1 MNVLCFNLNPAG
13 ERGAEGRPRVSEVK
27 KLFLID
33 VMPLLYRGHFVFL
46 KDPRMTSTGINTSAL
61 TGFASC
67 LLQILKEHTPT
78 HVALVLDSTT
88 PTFRHEAFPP
98 YKAQR
103 QKTPEDLTAAIPMA
117 IELAQ
122 ALRIPILRVDGFEA
136 DDVMG
141 ALAVRAAAAG
151 WVTYLAT
158 PDKDV
163 AQLVGP
169 ATYLFRPGKG
179 GSQAEIY
186 DVATVC
192 EHWGLTSPG
201 QMIEYLGLA
210 GDASDNIPG
219 ILGVGEK
226 TATALLAQYGTI
238 EQVIE
243 HAAELKGKLAEK
255 VAAGAESA
263 RQSRYLAT
271 IRTDVPVP
279 IELGELALRDP
290 DVDALREVLKKYELF
305 AIGKRLLGD
314 AFEGGSAT
322 ASSQTYHVLSDV
334 PHTYVCARS
343 EEEISALLRAL
354 QQADEWSFDTET
366 TGLDPRHDRLVGLSF
381 ATAPGKAWYVP
392 VPEDR
397 DSCRSFLARF
407 QPLFADPFK
416 MKIGHNAKFDLTIL
430 RQYGVELVGEL
441 HDSMLAHYVID
452 ASDRHGMDHLARQYL
467 NYSPIP
473 ITDLI
478 GSKKKGVEQGNMG
491 DLPPEQIGDYAAED
505 ADVTLQLDRLLRKEA
520 HETGCIRA
528 LKECEEPLIGVLLD
542 MECEGIR
549 VNADALRKYSRE
561 LDREL
566 LDLEIKIRDLGGGNF
581 NPSSPKQL
589 GEVLFDHLKL
599 DPDAAR
605 TATGQYATSE
615 DVLFKL
621 QDRHPIIPMILEFRM
636 CSKLKSTYVDKLP
649 ECIDPA
655 TGRVHT
661 SFSQALTETGR
672 LSSSE
677 PNLQN
682 IPVRTERGQRIREAF
697 VARDSNHVLLSAD
710 YSQIELRVMA
720 ALSGDPGMIEA
731 FRRGA
736 DIHSETAT
744 RVYGV
749 LPALVTSEMRS
760 ACKMVN
766 FGIIYGISAFGL
778 SQRLNVPRRQAAEL
792 IETYFQQYPGV
803 KTYMDRA
810 IAEAREKGFAQTLL
824 GRRRFLR
831 DITSRNATSRQ
842 AAERNAINSPVQGTA
857 ADLIKLAMVRVHRE
871 LKQRRLKTRMV
882 LQIHDELLFDVPK
895 EEVGEVRDLV
905 KQAMTTVLDIG
916 VPLEVSVGVGDT
928 WLEAH

>member
-1 MNVLCFNLNPAG
+1 M
-13 ERGAEGRPRVSEVK
+13 SETK

-61 TGFASC
+61 TAFASSV
-67 LLQILKEHTPT
+67 LQILNEHAPT

-88 PTFRHEAFPP
+88 PTFRHLAYPA

-103 QKTPEDLTAAIPMA
+103 QKMPEDLAASIPMA
-117 IELAQ
+117 IELAE

-141 ALAVRAAAAG
+141 TLAARAAAEPG
-151 WVTYLAT
+151 WITYLAT

-169 ATYLFRPGKG
+169 ATLLFRPGKANVP
-179 GSQAEIY
+179 AEIY

-192 EHWGLTSPG
+192 QHWGLTSPG
-201 QMIEYLGLA
+201 QMIDYLGLA

-219 ILGVGEK
+219 IPGVGEK
-226 TATALLAQYGTI
+226 TATALLAQYGDIETI
-238 EQVIE
+238 LA
-243 HAAELKGKLAEK
+243 HASELKGKLAEK
-255 VAAGAESA
+255 VASGADSA
-263 RQSRYLAT
+263 RQSRALAT
-271 IRTDVPVP
+271 IKTDVPVP
-279 IELGELALRDP
+279 VELQALARRDP
-290 DVDALREVLKKYELF
+290 DVDRLRAVLTKYELF

-314 AFEGGSAT
+314 AFESAVK
-322 ASSQTYHVLSDV
+322 AADAYKKLADV
-334 PHTYVCARS
+334 PHTYVCAAS
-343 EEEISALLRAL
+343 EDQLGALLHAL
-354 QQADEWSFDTET
+354 DAASEWSFDTET

-381 ATAPGKAWYVP
+381 ATAPGTAWYVP

-397 DSCRSFLARF
+397 DAARALLLRF
-407 QPLFADPFK
+407 APLFADPFK
-416 MKIGHNAKFDLTIL
+416 VKIGHNAKFDLTIL
-430 RQYGVELVGEL
+430 RQYGVEVRGEL

-467 NYSPIP
+467 HYDPIP
-473 ITDLI
+473 ITALI
-478 GSKKKGVEQGNMG
+478 GEKKKGVEQGNMG
-491 DLPPEQIGDYAAED
+491 DLAPEQICDYAAED

-520 HETGCIRA
+520 REAGCLPA
-528 LKECEEPLIGVLLD
+528 LAECEEPLIEVLLD
-542 MECEGIR
+542 METEGVR
-549 VNADALRKYSRE
+549 VNESALRAYGRE

-589 GEVLFDHLKL
+589 GEVLFDYLKL

-615 DVLFKL
+615 DVLFKI
-621 QDRHPIIPMILEFRM
+621 QDRHPIVPMILEHRL

-649 ECIDPA
+649 ACIDPA

-661 SFSQALTETGR
+661 NFAQALTETGR
-672 LSSSE
+672 LSSSD

-682 IPVRTERGQRIREAF
+682 IPIRTERGQRIREAF
-697 VARDSNHVLLSAD
+697 VARDADHVLLSAD

-720 ALSGDPGMIEA
+720 ALSKDPGMIEA

-736 DIHSETAT
+736 DIHTETAT

-749 LPALVTSEMRS
+749 LPGLVTPEMRS

-792 IETYFQQYPGV
+792 IETYFAQYPGV
-803 KTYMDRA
+803 KTFMDQA
-810 IAEAREKGFAQTLL
+810 IADARAKGYAQTLL

-831 DITSRNATSRQ
+831 DIDSRNNTSRQ
-842 AAERNAINSPVQGTA
+842 SAERNAINTPVQGTA
-857 ADLIKLAMVRVHRE
+857 ADLIKLAMVRVHAE
-871 LKQRRLKTRMV
+871 LKARKLKTRMV

-895 EEVGEVRDLV
+895 DEVGAVRDLV

-916 VPLEVSVGVGDT
+916 VPLDVSVGVGDT

>member
-1 MNVLCFNLNPAG
+1 MKQG
-13 ERGAEGRPRVSEVK
+13 ERFVSETR

-46 KDPRMTSTGINTSAL
+46 KDPRITSTGINTSAL
-61 TGFASC
+61 TTFANC
-67 LLQILKEHTPT
+67 VLQILNEQAPS

-88 PTFRHEAFPP
+88 PTFRHVSYPE

-103 QKTPEDLTAAIPMA
+103 QKMPEDLALSIPMA
-117 IELAQ
+117 IELAE

-141 ALAVRAAAAG
+141 TLAVRAAAAG
-151 WVTYLAT
+151 WTTYLAT

-169 ATYLFRPGKG
+169 TTYLFRPGKANVP
-179 GSQAEIY
+179 AEIY
-186 DVATVC
+186 DVAAVC
-192 EHWGLTSPG
+192 QHWGLTSPG
-201 QMIEYLGLA
+201 QMIDYLGLA

-226 TATALLAQYGTI
+226 TATTLLTQYGSI
-238 EQVIE
+238 ENILA
-243 HAAELKGKLAEK
+243 HASELKGKLAEK
-255 VAAGAESA
+255 VASGAASA
-263 RQSRYLAT
+263 RQSRELAT

-279 IELGELALRDP
+279 VELEALARRDP
-290 DVDALREVLKKYELF
+290 DVERLREVLIKYELF
-305 AIGKRLLGD
+305 AIGKRLLGE
-314 AFEGGSAT
+314 AFESGGEKAPDAYKT
-322 ASSQTYHVLSDV
+322 LADV
-334 PHTYVCARS
+334 RHTYVCVKS
-343 EEEISALLRAL
+343 GEQVQALLLAL
-354 QQADEWSFDTET
+354 DAASEWAFDTET
-366 TGLDPRHDRLVGLSF
+366 TGLDPRHDRLVGMSF

-392 VPEDR
+392 VPEER
-397 DSCRSFLARF
+397 EACRAFLQRF
-407 QPLFADPFK
+407 APLFTDPFK
-416 MKIGHNAKFDLTIL
+416 VKIGHNVKFDLTIL
-430 RQYGVELVGEL
+430 RQYGIEQRGEL

-467 NYSPIP
+467 HYDPVP
-473 ITDLI
+473 ITALI
-478 GSKKKGVEQGNMG
+478 GEKKKGVEQGNMG
-491 DLPPEQIGDYAAED
+491 ELAPEQISDYAAED

-520 HETGCIRA
+520 QATGCLRA
-528 LKECEEPLIGVLLD
+528 LAECEEPLIEVLLD
-542 MECEGIR
+542 METEGVRI
-549 VNADALRKYSRE
+549 NESALQTYGRE

-566 LDLEIKIRDLGGGNF
+566 LDLEIKIRELGGGNF

-589 GEVLFDHLKL
+589 GEILFDHLKI
-599 DPDAAR
+599 DPEAAR
-605 TATGQYATSE
+605 TTTGQYATSE

-621 QDRHPIIPMILEFRM
+621 KDRHPIVPLILEFRM

-649 ECIDPA
+649 TCIDPG
-655 TGRVHT
+655 TGRIHT
-661 SFSQALTETGR
+661 NFAQALTETGR
-672 LSSSE
+672 LSSSD

-682 IPVRTERGQRIREAF
+682 IPIRTERGQRIREAF
-697 VARDSNHVLLSAD
+697 VARDADHVLLSAD

-720 ALSGDPGMIEA
+720 ALSKDPVMLEA

-736 DIHSETAT
+736 DIHTETAT
-744 RVYGV
+744 RVYQV
-749 LPALVTSEMRS
+749 LPALVTPQMRS
-760 ACKMVN
+760 TCKMVN

-778 SQRLNVPRRQAAEL
+778 SQRLNVPRKQAAEL
-792 IETYFQQYPGV
+792 IETYFTQYPGV
-803 KTYMDRA
+803 KAYMDQA
-810 IAEAREKGFAQTLL
+810 IADARARGYSQTLL

-831 DITSRNATSRQ
+831 DIDSRNATSRQ
-842 AAERNAINSPVQGTA
+842 AAERNAINSPVQGSA

-871 LKQRRLKTRMV
+871 LKQRRLKTKMV

-895 EEVGEVRDLV
+895 DEVGVVRDLV

>member
-1 MNVLCFNLNPAG
+1 MNEN
-13 ERGAEGRPRVSEVK
+13 K

-61 TGFASC
+61 TTFANC
-67 LLQILKEHTPT
+67 VLQILNEHKPT
-78 HVALVLDSTT
+78 HVALALDSTA
-88 PTFRHEAFPP
+88 PTFRHVAYPQ

-103 QKTPEDLTAAIPMA
+103 QKMPEDLAASIPMA
-117 IELAQ
+117 IELAE
-122 ALRIPILRVDGFEA
+122 ALRLPILRVDGFEA

-141 ALAVRAAAAG
+141 TLAARAAAEG
-151 WVTYLAT
+151 WITYLAT

-169 ATYLFRPGKG
+169 TTYLFRPGKANVP
-179 GSQAEIY
+179 AEIY
-186 DVATVC
+186 DVAAVC
-192 EHWGLTSPG
+192 RHWGLSSPG
-201 QMIEYLGLA
+201 QMIDYLGLA

-219 ILGVGEK
+219 IMGVGEK

-238 EQVIE
+238 ENVLA

-255 VAAGAESA
+255 VAVGAASA
-263 RQSRYLAT
+263 RQSRELAT

-279 IELGELALRDP
+279 VELDALVRRDP
-290 DVDALREVLKKYELF
+290 DVDRLRAVCKKYELF

-314 AFEGGSAT
+314 AFENADAVKAADAYKT
-322 ASSQTYHVLSDV
+322 LADV
-334 PHTYVCARS
+334 PHAYVCAKEEAQVQALIKALDAAS
-343 EEEISALLRAL
+343 EWA
-354 QQADEWSFDTET
+354 FDTET
-366 TGLDPRHDRLVGLSF
+366 TGLGPRHDRLVGMSF
-381 ATAPGKAWYVP
+381 AVAPGKAWYVP
-392 VPEDR
+392 VPEER
-397 DSCRSFLARF
+397 EACRAFLVRF
-407 QPLFADPFK
+407 APLFADPFK
-416 MKIGHNAKFDLTIL
+416 VKIAHNAKFDLTIL
-430 RQYGVELVGEL
+430 RQYGVELRGEL

-452 ASDRHGMDHLARQYL
+452 ASDRHGMDHLAHQYL
-467 NYSPIP
+467 HYTPIP
-473 ITDLI
+473 ITALI
-478 GSKKKGVEQGNMG
+478 GEKKKGVEQGNMG
-491 DLPPEQIGDYAAED
+491 ELAPEQVSDYAAED

-520 HETGCIRA
+520 LDAGCLKA
-528 LKECEEPLIGVLLD
+528 LSGCEEPLIGVLLD
-542 MECEGIR
+542 METEGVRINES
-549 VNADALRKYSRE
+549 VLRAYGRE

-566 LDLEIKIRDLGGGNF
+566 LDLEIKIRELGGGNF

-589 GEVLFDHLKL
+589 GEVLFDRLKL

-605 TATGQYATSE
+605 TATGQYATGE
-615 DVLFKL
+615 DVLFKI
-621 QDRHPIIPMILEFRM
+621 QDRHPIIPMILEHRM

-649 ECIDPA
+649 ACIDPA

-661 SFSQALTETGR
+661 NFAQALTETGR

-697 VARDSNHVLLSAD
+697 VARDAEHVLLSAD

-720 ALSGDPGMIEA
+720 ALSKDEGMIEA

-736 DIHSETAT
+736 DIHAETAT

-749 LPALVTSEMRS
+749 VPALVTPEMRS
-760 ACKMVN
+760 TCKMVN

-778 SQRLNVPRRQAAEL
+778 GQRLNVPRKQAAEL
-792 IETYFQQYPGV
+792 IETYFAQYPGV
-803 KTYMDRA
+803 KAYMDRA
-810 IAEAREKGFAQTLL
+810 IADARATGYAQTLL

-831 DITSRNATSRQ
+831 DIDSRNGTSRQ
-842 AAERNAINSPVQGTA
+842 AAERNAINTPVQGSA
-857 ADLIKLAMVRVHRE
+857 ADLIKLAMVRLHRE
-871 LKQRRLKTRMV
+871 LKQNRLKARMV
-882 LQIHDELLFDVPK
+882 LQIHDELLLDVPK
-895 EEVGEVRDLV
+895 GEVGAVRDLV
-905 KQAMTTVLDIG
+905 KRAMTTVLDIG

>member
-1 MNVLCFNLNPAG
+1 
-13 ERGAEGRPRVSEVK
+13 VSETK

-61 TGFASC
+61 TAFANC
-67 LLQILKEHTPT
+67 VLQILNEHAPT

-88 PTFRHEAFPP
+88 PTFRHEAFPA

-103 QKTPEDLTAAIPMA
+103 QKMPEDLAASIPMA
-117 IELAQ
+117 IELAE

-141 ALAVRAAAAG
+141 TFAARAAAHPG
-151 WVTYLAT
+151 WTTYLAT
-158 PDKDV
+158 PDKDI

-169 ATYLFRPGKG
+169 TTYLFRPGKANAA
-179 GSQAEIY
+179 AEIY
-186 DVATVC
+186 DAAMVC
-192 EHWGLTSPG
+192 QHWGLASPA
-201 QMIEYLGLA
+201 QMVDYLGLA

-219 ILGVGEK
+219 IAGVGEK
-226 TATALLAQYGTI
+226 TATALLAQYGDI
-238 EQVIE
+238 ENVIA

-263 RQSRYLAT
+263 RQSRFLAA
-271 IRTDVPVP
+271 IRTDVPLPV
-279 IELGELALRDP
+279 ELADLARRDP
-290 DVDALREVLKKYELF
+290 DVERLRSVLKKYELT
-305 AIGKRLLGD
+305 AIGKRMLGD
-314 AFEGGSAT
+314 AFESAG
-322 ASSQTYHVLSDV
+322 ADKAPDAYQTLADV
-334 PHTYVCARS
+334 RHTYTCVRS
-343 EEEISALLRAL
+343 EEQIQSLLKALDAASAWA
-354 QQADEWSFDTET
+354 FDTET
-366 TGLDPRHDRLVGLSF
+366 TGLDPRHDRLVGMSF

-392 VPEDR
+392 VPQER
-397 DSCRSFLARF
+397 EACRAFLRRF
-407 QPLFADPFK
+407 APLFADPFK
-416 MKIGHNAKFDLTIL
+416 VKIGHNAKFDLTIF
-430 RQYGVELVGEL
+430 RQYGLELRGEL

-467 NYSPIP
+467 HYDPIP
-473 ITDLI
+473 ITALI
-478 GSKKKGVEQGNMG
+478 GEKKKGVEQGNMG
-491 DLPPEQIGDYAAED
+491 ELEPEQISDYAAED
-505 ADVTLQLDRLLRKEA
+505 ADVTFQLDQLLRQDAKA
-520 HETGCIRA
+520 AGCLRA
-528 LKECEEPLIGVLLD
+528 LTECEEPLIGVLLD
-542 MECEGIR
+542 METAGVRIDEE
-549 VNADALRKYSRE
+549 ALRAYGRE

-566 LDLEIKIRDLGGGNF
+566 LDLEIKIRELGGGNF

-589 GEVLFDHLKL
+589 GEVLFDHLKI
-599 DPDAAR
+599 DPEAAR

-615 DVLFKL
+615 DVLLKI
-621 QDRHPIIPMILEFRM
+621 QHRHPIVPLILEFRM

-649 ECIDPA
+649 GCIDPA

-661 SFSQALTETGR
+661 NFAQALTETGR

-697 VARDSNHVLLSAD
+697 VARDAGHVLLSAD
-710 YSQIELRVMA
+710 YSQIELRMMA
-720 ALSGDPGMIEA
+720 ALSKDPGMIEA

-736 DIHSETAT
+736 DIHAETAT

-749 LPALVTSEMRS
+749 LPALVTPEMRS
-760 ACKMVN
+760 TCKMVN

-778 SQRLNVPRRQAAEL
+778 SQRLNVPRKQASDL
-792 IETYFQQYPGV
+792 IENYFIQYPGV
-803 KTYMDRA
+803 KTFMDRA
-810 IAEAREKGFAQTLL
+810 IADARAKGYAETLL

-831 DITSRNATSRQ
+831 DINSRNATSRQ
-842 AAERNAINSPVQGTA
+842 AAERNAINTPVQGSA
-857 ADLIKLAMVRVHRE
+857 ADLIKLAMVRMHAE
-871 LKQRRLKTRMV
+871 LKQRRLKTQMV

-905 KQAMTTVLDIG
+905 KRAMTTALDVG
-916 VPLEVSVGVGDT
+916 VPLDVSIGVGDT

>member
-1 MNVLCFNLNPAG
+1 
-13 ERGAEGRPRVSEVK
+13 VSEAK
-27 KLFLID
+27 KLFLVD

-46 KDPRMTSTGINTSAL
+46 KEPRVTSTGLNTSAL
-61 TGFASC
+61 TGFANS
-67 LLQILKEHTPT
+67 LLQILNEHAPT
-78 HVALVLDSTT
+78 HVALALDSST
-88 PTFRHEAFPP
+88 PTFRHLAFPA

-103 QKTPEDLTAAIPMA
+103 QKMPEDLALSIPMA
-117 IELAQ
+117 VELAQ

-141 ALAVRAAAAG
+141 ALAARAAAAG
-151 WVTYLAT
+151 WTTYLAT

-169 ATYLFRPGKG
+169 STYLFRPGKAG
-179 GSQAEIY
+179 APAEIY
-186 DVATVC
+186 DEKTVC

-201 QMIEYLGLA
+201 QMVEYLGLA

-219 ILGVGEK
+219 IPGVGEK

-238 EQVIE
+238 ENVLA
-243 HAAELKGKLAEK
+243 HAAELKGKLADK

-263 RQSRYLAT
+263 RQSRTLAT
-271 IRTDVPVP
+271 ICTDVPVP
-279 IELGELALRDP
+279 VELAELARRDP
-290 DVDALREVLKKYELF
+290 DVETLRAVLKKYELF
-305 AIGKRLLGD
+305 SVGKRLLGD
-314 AFEGGSAT
+314 AFEGAP
-322 ASSQTYHVLSDV
+322 AAPAADAYKALPDV
-334 PHTYVCARS
+334 PHTYVCVRS
-343 EEEISALLRAL
+343 EEQVGALLAALDRAS
-354 QQADEWSFDTET
+354 EWSFDTET

-381 ATAPGKAWYVP
+381 AVAAGHAWYVP
-392 VPEDR
+392 VPEER
-397 DSCRSFLARF
+397 EACRAFLARF

-416 MKIGHNAKFDLTIL
+416 VKVGHNAKFDLTIL
-430 RQYGVELVGEL
+430 RQYGVELRGEL
-441 HDSMLAHYVID
+441 HDSMLVHYVID

-467 NYSPIP
+467 HYSPIP

-478 GSKKKGVEQGNMG
+478 GEKKKGVEQGNMG
-491 DLPPEQIGDYAAED
+491 DLAPEQISDYAAED
-505 ADVTLQLDRLLRKEA
+505 ADVTLQLDRLLRNEA
-520 HETGCIRA
+520 RDAGCLRA
-528 LKECEEPLIGVLLD
+528 LSECEEPLLAVLLD
-542 MECEGIR
+542 METEGVRI
-549 VNADALRKYSRE
+549 NADALRRYGRE

-566 LDLEIKIRDLGGGNF
+566 LDLEIKIRDFGGGNF

-589 GEVLFDHLKL
+589 GEVLFDYLKL

-615 DVLFKL
+615 DVLFKI
-621 QDRHPIIPMILEFRM
+621 QDRHPIVPMILEHRM

-649 ECIDPA
+649 ACIDPA

-672 LSSSE
+672 LSSSD

-697 VARDSNHVLLSAD
+697 VARDAEHVLLSAD

-720 ALSGDPGMIEA
+720 ALSKDAGMLEA
-731 FRRGA
+731 FKRGA
-736 DIHSETAT
+736 DIHTETAM

-749 LPALVTSEMRS
+749 LPALVTPAMRS

-778 SQRLNVPRRQAAEL
+778 SQRLNVPRKQAAEL
-792 IETYFQQYPGV
+792 IDTYFLQYPGV
-803 KTYMDRA
+803 KAYMDQA
-810 IAEAREKGFAQTLL
+810 IAEARERGYASTLL

-831 DITSRNATSRQ
+831 DITSRNNTSRQ
-842 AAERNAINSPVQGTA
+842 AAERNAINTPVQGSA

-871 LKQRRLKTRMV
+871 LKERRLKTRMV

-895 EEVGEVRDLV
+895 EEVGAVRDLV
-905 KQAMTTVLDIG
+905 KSAMTTVLDIG

>member
-1 MNVLCFNLNPAG
+1 
-13 ERGAEGRPRVSEVK
+13 VSQEK

-33 VMPLLYRGHFVFL
+33 VMPFLYRGHFVFL
-46 KDPRMTSTGINTSAL
+46 KSPRITSTGINTSAL
-61 TGFASC
+61 TGFANSV
-67 LLQILKEHTPT
+67 LQILADYAPT
-78 HVALVLDSTT
+78 HVALALDSEM
-88 PTFRHEAFPP
+88 PTFRHEAYPL

-103 QKTPEDLTAAIPMA
+103 QKAPEDLKAAIPMA
-117 IELAQ
+117 IELAN
-122 ALRIPILRVDGFEA
+122 ALRLPILRVNGFEA
-136 DDVMG
+136 DDLMG
-141 ALAVRAAAAG
+141 SLSARAAAAG
-151 WVTYLAT
+151 WKTYLAT

-169 ATYLFRPGKG
+169 STLLFRPGKAG
-179 GSQAEIY
+179 TPPEIY
-186 DVATVC
+186 DEKTVC
-192 EHWGLTSPG
+192 EHWGLASPG
-201 QMIEYLGLA
+201 QMIDYLGLA

-219 ILGVGEK
+219 IPGVGEK
-226 TATALLAQYGTI
+226 TATALLAQFGSL
-238 EQVIE
+238 ENALA
-243 HAAELKGKLAEK
+243 HASELKGKLAEK

-279 IELGELALRDP
+279 VELDALALRAP
-290 DVDALREVLKKYELF
+290 DAEALRAVLKKYELF
-305 AIGKRLLGD
+305 SIGKRLMGEAFDETPAAPAVD
-314 AFEGGSAT
+314 AYKKLA
-322 ASSQTYHVLSDV
+322 DV
-334 PHTYVCARS
+334 PHTYACVTTDAQVD
-343 EEEISALLRAL
+343 ALLGELTA
-354 QQADEWSFDTET
+354 ASVWSFDTET

-381 ATAPGKAWYVP
+381 ATEPGKAWYVSVP
-392 VPEDR
+392 VDR
-397 DSCRSFLARF
+397 EACRAFLARF
-407 QPLFADPFK
+407 QPLFADTSK
-416 MKIGHNAKFDLTIL
+416 IKIGHNAKFDLTIL
-430 RQYGVELVGEL
+430 RQYGVEVRGEL

-467 NYSPIP
+467 HYDPIH
-473 ITDLI
+473 ITELI
-478 GSKKKGVEQGNMG
+478 GEKKKGVEQGNMG
-491 DLPPEQIGDYAAED
+491 DLAPEQISDYSAED
-505 ADVTLQLDRLLRKEA
+505 ADVTYRLDHLLRGEA
-520 HETGCIRA
+520 EKAGCLRA
-528 LKECEEPLIGVLLD
+528 LTESEEPLISVLLD
-542 MECEGIR
+542 METEGVRID
-549 VNADALRKYSRE
+549 ADTLRKYGRE

-566 LDLEIKIRDLGGGNF
+566 LDFEIKIREMGGGNF

-589 GEVLFDHLKL
+589 GEVLFEHLKI

-615 DVLFKL
+615 DVLVKI
-621 QDRHPIIPMILEFRM
+621 QDRHPIIPLILEHRM

-661 SFSQALTETGR
+661 SFAQALTETGR
-672 LSSSE
+672 LSSSD

-682 IPVRTERGQRIREAF
+682 IPVRTERGQHIRAAF
-697 VARDSNHVLLSAD
+697 VARDADHVLLSAD

-720 ALSGDPGMIEA
+720 ALSKDAGMIEA

-736 DIHSETAT
+736 DIHAETAA

-749 LPALVTSEMRS
+749 MPGLVTAEMRS

-778 SQRLNVPRRQAAEL
+778 GQRLNVPRKQAAEL
-792 IETYFQQYPGV
+792 IDTYFAQYPGI
-803 KTYMDRA
+803 KTYMEKT
-810 IAEAREKGFAQTLL
+810 IADAREKGYAVTLL

-831 DITSRNATSRQ
+831 DIASRNATSRQ
-842 AAERNAINSPVQGTA
+842 AAERNAINTPVQGSA

-871 LKQRRLKTRMV
+871 LNEHRLKTKMV

-895 EEVGEVRDLV
+895 DEVGAVRDLV

-916 VPLEVSVGVGDT
+916 VPLDVSVGVGDT

>member
-1 MNVLCFNLNPAG
+1 M
-13 ERGAEGRPRVSEVK
+13 SETK

-61 TGFASC
+61 TAFASSV
-67 LLQILKEHTPT
+67 LQILNEHAPT

-88 PTFRHEAFPP
+88 PTFRHLAYPA

-103 QKTPEDLTAAIPMA
+103 QKMPEDLAASIPMA
-117 IELAQ
+117 IELAE

-141 ALAVRAAAAG
+141 TLAARAAAEPG
-151 WVTYLAT
+151 WITYLAT

-169 ATYLFRPGKG
+169 ATFLFRPGKANVP
-179 GSQAEIY
+179 AEIY

-192 EHWGLTSPG
+192 QHWGLTSPG
-201 QMIEYLGLA
+201 QMIDYLGLA

-219 ILGVGEK
+219 IPGVGEK
-226 TATALLAQYGTI
+226 TATALLAQYGDIETI
-238 EQVIE
+238 LA

-255 VAAGAESA
+255 VAAGADSA
-263 RQSRYLAT
+263 RQSRALAT
-271 IRTDVPVP
+271 IKTDVPVP
-279 IELGELALRDP
+279 IELQALARRDP
-290 DVDALREVLKKYELF
+290 DVDRLRAVLTKYELF

-314 AFEGGSAT
+314 AFESAVQ
-322 ASSQTYHVLSDV
+322 AADAYKKLADV
-334 PHTYVCARS
+334 SHTYVCAAS
-343 EEEISALLRAL
+343 EGQLGALLQAL
-354 QQADEWSFDTET
+354 DAAPEWSFDTET

-381 ATAPGKAWYVP
+381 ATAPGTAWYVP
-392 VPEDR
+392 VPDDR
-397 DSCRSFLARF
+397 DAARALLQRF
-407 QPLFADPFK
+407 APLFADPFK
-416 MKIGHNAKFDLTIL
+416 VKIGHNAKFDLTIL
-430 RQYGVELVGEL
+430 RQYGVEVRGEL

-467 NYSPIP
+467 HYDPIP
-473 ITDLI
+473 ITALI
-478 GSKKKGVEQGNMG
+478 GEKKKGVEQGNMG
-491 DLPPEQIGDYAAED
+491 DLAPEQICDYAAED

-520 HETGCIRA
+520 REAGCLPA
-528 LKECEEPLIGVLLD
+528 LAECEEPLIEVLLD
-542 MECEGIR
+542 METEGVR
-549 VNADALRKYSRE
+549 VNESALRAYGRE

-566 LDLEIKIRDLGGGNF
+566 LDFEIKIRDLGGGNF

-589 GEVLFDHLKL
+589 GEVLFDYLKL

-615 DVLFKL
+615 DVLFKI
-621 QDRHPIIPMILEFRM
+621 QDRHPIVPMILEHRM

-649 ECIDPA
+649 ACIDPA

-661 SFSQALTETGR
+661 NFAQALTETGR
-672 LSSSE
+672 LSSSD

-682 IPVRTERGQRIREAF
+682 IPIRTERGQRIREAF
-697 VARDSNHVLLSAD
+697 VARDADHVLLSAD

-720 ALSGDPGMIEA
+720 ALSKDPGMIEA

-736 DIHSETAT
+736 DIHTETAT

-749 LPALVTSEMRS
+749 LPGLVTPEMRS

-792 IETYFQQYPGV
+792 IETYFAQYPGV
-803 KTYMDRA
+803 KTFMDQA
-810 IAEAREKGFAQTLL
+810 IADARAKGYAQTLL

-831 DITSRNATSRQ
+831 DIDSRNNTSRQ
-842 AAERNAINSPVQGTA
+842 SAERNAINTPVQGTA
-857 ADLIKLAMVRVHRE
+857 ADLIKLAMVRVHAE
-871 LKQRRLKTRMV
+871 LKARKLKTRMV

-895 EEVGEVRDLV
+895 DEVGAVRDLV

-916 VPLEVSVGVGDT
+916 VPLDVSVGVGDT

>member
-1 MNVLCFNLNPAG
+1 
-13 ERGAEGRPRVSEVK
+13 VSDPK

-61 TGFASC
+61 TGFANAV
-67 LLQILKEHTPT
+67 LQILNEHAPT
-78 HVALVLDSTT
+78 HAALVLDSTT
-88 PTFRHEAFPP
+88 PTFRHDMYPL

-103 QKTPEDLTAAIPMA
+103 QKMPEDLAAAIPMA
-117 IELAQ
+117 IELAE

-141 ALAVRAAAAG
+141 ALAARAAAAPG

-169 ATYLFRPGKG
+169 ATYLFRPGRAG
-179 GSQAEIY
+179 APAEIY
-186 DVATVC
+186 DEAAVC
-192 EHWGLTSPG
+192 QHWGLASPR
-201 QMIEYLGLA
+201 QMIDYLGLA

-219 ILGVGEK
+219 IPGVGEK
-226 TATALLAQYGTI
+226 TATALLAQYGDI
-238 EQVIE
+238 ENILA

-255 VAAGAESA
+255 VAAGADSA
-263 RQSRYLAT
+263 RQSRVLAA

-279 IELGELALRDP
+279 IALDALACRGP
-290 DVDALREVLKKYELF
+290 DVERLRAVLKKYELT
-305 AIGKRLLGD
+305 AIGRRLLGD
-314 AFEGGSAT
+314 AFDADAAEKAPTSYKTLADT
-322 ASSQTYHVLSDV
+322 
-334 PHTYVCARS
+334 PHAYVCAQTGEQVR
-343 EEEISALLRAL
+343 ALLHAL
-354 QQADEWSFDTET
+354 DDAAEWAFDTET
-366 TGLDPRHDRLVGLSF
+366 TGLDPRHDRLVGMSF
-381 ATAPGKAWYVP
+381 ATAPGRAWYVP

-397 DSCRSFLARF
+397 EACRAFLQAF
-407 QPLFADPFK
+407 APLFADPFK
-416 MKIGHNAKFDLTIL
+416 IKIGHNAKFDLTIL
-430 RQYGVELVGEL
+430 RQYGIELRGEL
-441 HDSMLAHYVID
+441 HDSMLAHYVVD
-452 ASDRHGMDHLARQYL
+452 ASDRHGMDPLARQYL

-473 ITDLI
+473 ITALI
-478 GSKKKGVEQGNMG
+478 GEKKKGVAQSNMG
-491 DLPPEQIGDYAAED
+491 DLTAEAICDYAAED
-505 ADVTLQLDRLLRKEA
+505 ADVTLQLDRLLRGAAREA
-520 HETGCIRA
+520 SCLRA
-528 LKECEEPLIGVLLD
+528 LTTCEEPLIEVLLD
-542 MECEGIR
+542 MESEGVR
-549 VNADALRKYSRE
+549 VNADELRAYGRE

-589 GEVLFDHLKL
+589 GEILFDHLKL

-605 TATGQYATSE
+605 TTSGQYATSE
-615 DVLFKL
+615 DVLAKL
-621 QDRHPIIPMILEFRM
+621 QDRHPIVPLILEHRM

-649 ECIDPA
+649 ACIDPA
-655 TGRVHT
+655 TGRIHT
-661 SFSQALTETGR
+661 TFAQALTETGR
-672 LSSSE
+672 LSSSD

-682 IPVRTERGQRIREAF
+682 IPVRTERGQRIRNAF
-697 VARDSNHVLLSAD
+697 VARDAGHVLLSAD

-720 ALSGDPGMIEA
+720 ALSRDAGMIEA

-749 LPALVTSEMRS
+749 LPAQVTPEMRS

-778 SQRLNVPRRQAAEL
+778 SQRLNVPRKQAAEL
-792 IETYFQQYPGV
+792 IETYFGQYPGV
-803 KTYMDRA
+803 KAYMDRA
-810 IAEAREKGFAQTLL
+810 IADARATGYALTLL

-831 DITSRNATSRQ
+831 DIDSRNATSRQ
-842 AAERNAINSPVQGTA
+842 SAERNAINTPVQGTA

-871 LKQRRLKTRMV
+871 LKERRLKTRMV
-882 LQIHDELLFDVPK
+882 LQIHDELLFDVPE
-895 EEVGEVRDLV
+895 EEVGAVRDLV

-916 VPLEVSVGVGDT
+916 VPLEVSIGVGGT

>member
-1 MNVLCFNLNPAG
+1 
-13 ERGAEGRPRVSEVK
+13 VSESK

-61 TGFASC
+61 TAFANSV
-67 LLQILKEHTPT
+67 LQILNEHAPT

-88 PTFRHEAFPP
+88 PTFRHEAYPL

-103 QKTPEDLTAAIPMA
+103 QKMPEDLAAAIPMA
-117 IELAQ
+117 IELAE
-122 ALRIPILRVDGFEA
+122 ALRLPILRVDGFEA

-141 ALAVRAAAAG
+141 TLAARAAAEPG
-151 WVTYLAT
+151 WTTYLAT
-158 PDKDV
+158 PDKDI

-169 ATYLFRPGKG
+169 STYLFRPGKAN
-179 GSQAEIY
+179 SPAEIY
-186 DVATVC
+186 DAATVC
-192 EHWGLTSPG
+192 QHWGLTSPG
-201 QMIEYLGLA
+201 QMIDYLGLA

-219 ILGVGEK
+219 IAGVGEK
-226 TATALLAQYGTI
+226 TANALLAQYGDI
-238 EQVIE
+238 EAIIA

-255 VAAGAESA
+255 VASGAESA
-263 RQSRYLAT
+263 RQSRFLAT

-279 IELGELALRDP
+279 IELEELARRDP
-290 DVDALREVLKKYELF
+290 DVDRLRSVLKKYELF
-305 AIGKRLLGD
+305 AIGKRMLGD
-314 AFEGGSAT
+314 AFADADAVKAEDAYKT
-322 ASSQTYHVLSDV
+322 LADV
-334 PHTYVCARS
+334 RHTYVCAS
-343 EEEISALLRAL
+343 GEEALQALLKAL
-354 QQADEWSFDTET
+354 DEAAEWAFDTET
-366 TGLDPRHDRLVGLSF
+366 TGLDPRHDRLVGMSF

-397 DSCRSFLARF
+397 DACRAFLQRF
-407 QPLFADPFK
+407 APLFADPFK
-416 MKIGHNAKFDLTIL
+416 VKIGHNAKFDLTIL
-430 RQYGVELVGEL
+430 RQYGVAVRGEL

-452 ASDRHGMDHLARQYL
+452 ASDRHGMDHLAREYL
-467 NYSPIP
+467 HYDPIP
-473 ITDLI
+473 ITALI
-478 GSKKKGVEQGNMG
+478 GEKKKGVEQGNMG
-491 DLPPEQIGDYAAED
+491 ELAPEQISDYAAED
-505 ADVTLQLDRLLRKEA
+505 ADVTLQLDRLLRKEVQA
-520 HETGCIRA
+520 AGCLKA
-528 LKECEEPLIGVLLD
+528 LAECEEPLIEVLLD
-542 MECEGIR
+542 METEGVRI
-549 VNADALRKYSRE
+549 NEEALRAYGRE

-589 GEVLFDHLKL
+589 GEILFDHLKI
-599 DPDAAR
+599 DPDAMR

-615 DVLFKL
+615 DVLFKI
-621 QDRHPIIPMILEFRM
+621 QHRHPIVPLILEFRM

-649 ECIDPA
+649 ACIDPA

-661 SFSQALTETGR
+661 NFAQALTETGR
-672 LSSSE
+672 LSSSD

-682 IPVRTERGQRIREAF
+682 IPIRTERGQRIREAF
-697 VARDSNHVLLSAD
+697 VARDADHVLLSAD

-720 ALSGDPGMIEA
+720 ALSKDAGMIEA

-749 LPALVTSEMRS
+749 MPALVTPEMRS
-760 ACKMVN
+760 TCKMVN

-778 SQRLNVPRRQAAEL
+778 SQRLNVPRKQAAEL
-792 IETYFQQYPGV
+792 IDTYFVQYPGV
-803 KTYMDRA
+803 KTFMDQA
-810 IAEAREKGFAQTLL
+810 IADARANGYSQTLL

-831 DITSRNATSRQ
+831 DIASRNATSRQ
-842 AAERNAINSPVQGTA
+842 SAERNAINTPVQGTA
-857 ADLIKLAMVRVHRE
+857 ADLIKLAMVRVHKE
-871 LKQRRLKTRMV
+871 LKERRLKTRMV

-895 EEVGEVRDLV
+895 DEVGAVRDLV

-916 VPLEVSVGVGDT
+916 VPLDVSVGVGDT

>member
-1 MNVLCFNLNPAG
+1 
-13 ERGAEGRPRVSEVK
+13 VSDPK

-46 KDPRMTSTGINTSAL
+46 KNPRVTSTGINTSAL
-61 TGFASC
+61 TGFANS
-67 LLQILKEHTPT
+67 LMQILGEHAPT
-78 HVALVLDSTT
+78 HIALVLDSTT
-88 PTFRHEAFPP
+88 PTFRHVSYPA

-103 QKTPEDLTAAIPMA
+103 QKMPEDLAAAIPMA
-117 IELAQ
+117 VELAD
-122 ALRIPILRVDGFEA
+122 ALRIPILRADGFEA
-136 DDVMG
+136 DDLMG
-141 ALAVRAAAAG
+141 TLAARAAAEPG
-151 WVTYLAT
+151 WTTYLAT

-169 ATYLFRPGKG
+169 DTYLFRPGKANTP
-179 GSQAEIY
+179 AEIY
-186 DVATVC
+186 DTATVC
-192 EHWGLTSPG
+192 AHWSLTSPG
-201 QMIEYLGLA
+201 QMVEYLGLA

-219 ILGVGEK
+219 IPGVGEK
-226 TATALLAQYGTI
+226 TATALLAQYSTI
-238 EQVIE
+238 EEILA
-243 HAAELKGKLAEK
+243 HASELKGKLAEK
-255 VAAGAESA
+255 VAAGADSA
-263 RQSRYLAT
+263 RLSRELAT
-271 IRTDVPVP
+271 IRTDVPLDIP
-279 IELGELALRDP
+279 LDALARREP
-290 DVDALREVLKKYELF
+290 DADALRAVLKKYELS
-305 AIGKRLLGD
+305 ALGRRILGD
-314 AFEGGSAT
+314 AFDGAT
-322 ASSQTYHVLSDV
+322 AAVTEETYKTLADVRHAYTCVTTPEQLQT
-334 PHTYVCARS
+334 
-343 EEEISALLRAL
+343 LLRSLDTAS
-354 QQADEWSFDTET
+354 EWAFDTET

-381 ATAPGKAWYVP
+381 ATAPGTAWYVP
-392 VPEDR
+392 VPADR
-397 DSCRSFLARF
+397 DACRAFLAPF
-407 QPLFADPFK
+407 ASLFADPFK
-416 MKIGHNAKFDLTIL
+416 VKIGHNAKFDLTIL
-430 RQYGVELVGEL
+430 RQYGVELRGEL

-467 NYSPIP
+467 RYNPIP
-473 ITDLI
+473 ITALI
-478 GSKKKGVEQGNMG
+478 GEKKKGVEQGNMA
-491 DLPPEQIGDYAAED
+491 DLSPEQVSDYAAED
-505 ADVTLQLDRLLRKEA
+505 ADVTLQLDRLLRKDA
-520 HETGCIRA
+520 RDTGCLRA
-528 LKECEEPLIGVLLD
+528 LTECEEPLIRVLLD
-542 MECEGIR
+542 METDGIR
-549 VNADALRKYSRE
+549 VNADALRLYGRE

-589 GEVLFDHLKL
+589 GEILFDHLKL

-615 DVLFKL
+615 DVLAKI
-621 QDRHPIIPMILEFRM
+621 QDRHPIVPLILEHRM

-672 LSSSE
+672 LSSSD

-697 VARDSNHVLLSAD
+697 IARDASHVLLSAD

-720 ALSGDPGMIEA
+720 ALSADPGMIEA

-749 LPALVTSEMRS
+749 MPALVTPEMRS

-778 SQRLNVPRRQAAEL
+778 GQRLNVPRRQAADL
-792 IETYFQQYPGV
+792 IETYFAQYPGV
-803 KTYMDRA
+803 KAYMDKA
-810 IAEAREKGFAQTLL
+810 IADAREKGYAQTLL

-831 DITSRNATSRQ
+831 DIASRNNTSRQ
-842 AAERNAINSPVQGTA
+842 AAERNAINTPVQGTA

-871 LKQRRLKTRMV
+871 LAERRLNARMV

-895 EEVGEVRDLV
+895 DEVGAVRDLV

-916 VPLEVSVGVGDT
+916 VPLDVSIGIGDT